1 MKETTMNSSMR
12 LNCSDAKHLIHLDVG
27 DDLRCEEEQQLAV
40 HMGQCGECRSYHA
53 SMSHAMSALL
63 MLRDDPLSET
73 SGVGSKSVWPS
84 LSREINRRN
93 TSPRVARK
101 FNLQVVAL
109 SVCSLSLAVVTMVQ
123 SLSSMR
129 GYDEPVGFMPAQ
141 SVSNYPQFVQYQS
154 LPFAEPQQQ
163 YGHRNA
169 GPQLERTPLLPHE
182 TPVSAPQSF

>member
-1 MKETTMNSSMR
+1 MNSAMP

-27 DDLRCEEEQQLAV
+27 DDLRSEEEQQLAV
-40 HMGQCGECRSYHA
+40 HMGQCSDCRSYHA

-63 MLRDDPLSET
+63 TLRDNPLTE
-73 SGVGSKSVWPS
+73 VPRVNSKSVWPS
-84 LSREINRRN
+84 LSREIHRRN

-129 GYDEPVGFMPAQ
+129 DYHAPSGFMPAQ
-141 SVSNYPQFVQYQS
+141 SVSNYAQS
-154 LPFAEPQQQ
+154 IPFQTLPFAAPQQ
-163 YGHRNA
+163 YGHGHA
-169 GPQLERTPLLPHE
+169 DSQTERTPLLPHE
-182 TPVSAPQSF
+182 TPVSWPQSF

>member
-1 MKETTMNSSMR
+1 MHSTIP

-27 DDLRCEEEQQLAV
+27 DDLRSEEEQQLAV
-40 HMGQCGECRSYHA
+40 HMGQCGDCRFYHA
-53 SMSHAMSALL
+53 SMSNSMSALL
-63 MLRDDPLSET
+63 TLRDNPLTEVPI
-73 SGVGSKSVWPS
+73 GNIKSVWPA

-93 TSPRVARK
+93 TSPRIARK

-129 GYDEPVGFMPAQ
+129 DYHEPAGLMPAQ
-141 SVSNYPQFVQYQS
+141 SVSNYPQSVQYQT
-154 LPFAEPQQQ
+154 LPFMVPQQ
-163 YGHRNA
+163 YGHGNSA
-169 GPQLERTPLLPHE
+169 AQSERTPLLPHE

>member
-1 MKETTMNSSMR
+1 MKEIAMNSAMP

-27 DDLRCEEEQQLAV
+27 DDLRSEEEQQLAV
-40 HMGQCGECRSYHA
+40 HMGQCGDCRSYHG

-63 MLRDDPLSET
+63 VLRDNPLTEVS
-73 SGVGSKSVWPS
+73 SVHNKSVWPS
-84 LSREINRRN
+84 LSREISRRD

-129 GYDEPVGFMPAQ
+129 DDQSPSGFMPAQ
-141 SVSNYPQFVQYQS
+141 SVSNYPPSVQYQT
-154 LPFAEPQQQ
+154 LPFAAPQQ
-163 YGHRNA
+163 YGRGNA
-169 GPQLERTPLLPHE
+169 GAQFERTPLLPHE

>member
-1 MKETTMNSSMR
+1 MNSAMP

-27 DDLRCEEEQQLAV
+27 DDLRSEEEQQLAV
-40 HMGQCGECRSYHA
+40 HMGQCGDCRSYHA
-53 SMSHAMSALL
+53 SMSNAMSALL
-63 MLRDDPLSET
+63 TLRDNPFSE
-73 SGVGSKSVWPS
+73 SSSANSKSVWPS

-129 GYDEPVGFMPAQ
+129 NYDEPVGFMPAQ
-141 SVSNYPQFVQYQS
+141 SVSNYPQPVQYQT
-154 LPFAEPQQQ
+154 LPFAVPQQ
-163 YGHRNA
+163 YGQGNA
-169 GPQLERTPLLPHE
+169 GSQLERTPLLPHE

>member
-1 MKETTMNSSMR
+1 MNSAMP

-27 DDLRCEEEQQLAV
+27 DDLRSEEEQQLAV
-40 HMGQCGECRSYHA
+40 HMGQCGDCRSYHA

-63 MLRDDPLSET
+63 TLRDNPLTDVPGAS
-73 SGVGSKSVWPS
+73 SKSVWPS
-84 LSREINRRN
+84 LSREINRRS
-93 TSPRVARK
+93 TAPRVARK

-129 GYDEPVGFMPAQ
+129 DYHEPVGLLPAQ
-141 SVSNYPQFVQYQS
+141 SVSNYPQSVQFQT
-154 LPFAEPQQQ
+154 LPFAATEQ
-163 YGHRNA
+163 YGRRNA
-169 GPQLERTPLLPHE
+169 GSQSERTPLLPHE